1 MYAYNKQLIE
11 INIMVSFNEKQGFYY
26 VSMIPYNYDFQATL
40 SANVCYFII
49 ANQTHFTEEKNI
61 QNFIPSH

>member
-26 VSMIPYNYDFQATL
+26 DFQATL

-49 ANQTHFTEEKNI
+49 ADQTHFAEEKNI